1 MSSTFERPSPDLSK
15 ILTAWEEWEKGEQNP
30 GKVLTNMKTA
40 GLHEILRELSESG
53 WKPASR

>member
-1 MSSTFERPSPDLSK
+1 
-15 ILTAWEEWEKGEQNP
+15 
-30 GKVLTNMKTA
+30 VLTNMKSS